1 MISLT
6 FIMLV
11 LGLVWFAMA
20 ACRVRAAMASAVH
33 SHPGAGFHERAAA
46 PWSHCIEH
54 TEIQ

>member
-20 ACRVRAAMASAVH
+20 ACRVRAAMAAAVH
-33 SHPGAGFHERAAA
+33 SHSGAGFRERAVA
-46 PWSHCIEH
+46 PWSHCLER
-54 TEIQ
+54 TESQ